1 MEPPYSAMAMAMAV
15 VAAHLRFPLSTSK
28 FSHHRKNSRPLL
40 FFKISPTIQTSSWTI
55 CVNSTSTSIKAE
67 PDLVEAESDNSLNN
81 QSRWKPITKRK
92 VAMRVGY
99 VGTNYRGLQIQR
111 DSGSLITIEDELE
124 KAILKAG
131 GMLESNYGNLHKLGW
146 RRSSRTD
153 KGVHSLATVIA
164 MKMEIPDGAWEED
177 PDGIALAD
185 VINRHLPYNIRI
197 FSILPMNK
205 RFDARNEC
213 VSRKY
218 VYLLPAEV
226 IGIGNASGLKEIESH
241 VKEFRDILQLFEG
254 RHPFHNYTI
263 RAQYR
268 KRSPE
273 GLVKI
278 SRPNSLVEKGSS
290 LESKEG
296 QTKNGNAASKKIL
309 NKSEKRKLNLDGT
322 SEDEEDLVVSTDDI
336 GCGSNSSDALRVFTP
351 SRAKWLH
358 EPDEADRIS
367 AAHFRKILSCTCGE
381 LETISNT
388 PYIEISIHGESFMF
402 HQIRKMVGTAV
413 AVKRALLAKD
423 IIKISLSRYSRVVVP
438 LAPSEVL
445 VLSSNEF
452 SPSNTLPLKNEL
464 SRLTHSTGV
473 QGRVNDFYSNVLLPE
488 VAHFLDP
495 SKPVWKVWLD
505 YLNQCSIPDIEMN
518 ELRRAWTQWQENC
531 ISRLQKTS

>member
-1 MEPPYSAMAMAMAV
+1 
-15 VAAHLRFPLSTSK
+15 
-28 FSHHRKNSRPLL
+28 
-40 FFKISPTIQTSSWTI
+40 
-55 CVNSTSTSIKAE
+55 
-67 PDLVEAESDNSLNN
+67 
-81 QSRWKPITKRK
+81 
-92 VAMRVGY
+92 MRVGY

-213 VSRKY
+213 ASRKY

>member
-1 MEPPYSAMAMAMAV
+1 
-15 VAAHLRFPLSTSK
+15 
-28 FSHHRKNSRPLL
+28 
-40 FFKISPTIQTSSWTI
+40 
-55 CVNSTSTSIKAE
+55 
-67 PDLVEAESDNSLNN
+67 
-81 QSRWKPITKRK
+81 
-92 VAMRVGY
+92 
-99 VGTNYRGLQIQR
+99 
-111 DSGSLITIEDELE
+111 
-124 KAILKAG
+124 
-131 GMLESNYGNLHKLGW
+131 
-146 RRSSRTD
+146 
-153 KGVHSLATVIA
+153 
-164 MKMEIPDGAWEED
+164 
-177 PDGIALAD
+177 
-185 VINRHLPYNIRI
+185 
-197 FSILPMNK
+197 MNK

-213 VSRKY
+213 ASRKY

>member
-1 MEPPYSAMAMAMAV
+1 MAMAV
-15 VAAHLRFPLSTSK
+15 ATSHLRFSLLPFK
-28 FSHHRKNSRPLL
+28 ISHYPKNSRPLPFL
-40 FFKISPTIQTSSWTI
+40 KISPIILSLPRTI
-55 CVNSTSTSIKAE
+55 CVSGSSTNIKAE
-67 PDLVEAESDNSLNN
+67 PDLAEAESDNSPNN
-81 QSRWKPITKRK
+81 QTRWKPITKRK

-111 DSGSLITIEDELE
+111 DSASTVTIEDELE
-124 KAILKAG
+124 NAILKAG
-131 GMLESNYGNLHKLGW
+131 GMLESNYGNLHKVGW
-146 RRSSRTD
+146 KRSSRTD
-153 KGVHSLATVIA
+153 KGVHSLATVIT

-185 VINRHLPYNIRI
+185 VINGHLPYNIRI

-213 VSRKY
+213 NSRKY

-226 IGIGNASGLKEIESH
+226 IGIGNASSPEEIQSH

-268 KRSPE
+268 KRSPKS
-273 GLVKI
+273 LVKI

-290 LESKEG
+290 LKSKEVQIKG
-296 QTKNGNAASKKIL
+296 VNDARKRIL
-309 NKSEKRKLNLDGT
+309 YKLEKRKLNLNGT

-336 GCGSNSSDALRVFTP
+336 GCGSNTSDALSVLTR

-358 EPDEADRIS
+358 EPDEADRIT

-381 LETISNT
+381 LETISNAQ
-388 PYIEISIHGESFMF
+388 YIEISIHGESFMF

-413 AVKRALLAKD
+413 AVKHALLPKD
-423 IIKISLSRYSRVVVP
+423 IIKISLLRYSRIVLP
-438 LAPSEVL
+438 LAPCEVL

-452 SPSNTLPLKNEL
+452 SPSNTSALNLEL
-464 SRLTHSTGV
+464 SRLTQSTGV
-473 QGRVNDFYSNVLLPE
+473 QHRVNDFYSNVLLPE
-488 VAHFLDP
+488 VAKFLDP
-495 SKPVWKVWLD
+495 SKPVWRIWLD
-505 YLNQCSIPDIEMN
+505 YLDQCSIPDVEMN
-518 ELRRAWTQWQENC
+518 ELRRAWTQWQENS
-531 ISRLQKTS
+531 ISRQQKTSY